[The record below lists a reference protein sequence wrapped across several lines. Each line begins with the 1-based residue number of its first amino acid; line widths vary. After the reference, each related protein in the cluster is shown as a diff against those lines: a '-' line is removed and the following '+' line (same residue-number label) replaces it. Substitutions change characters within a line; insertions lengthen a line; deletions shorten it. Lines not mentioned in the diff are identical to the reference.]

1 MAEAFFDVLVIG
13 SGASGLA
20 AAVSAERAGA
30 RVAVATKGSLQ
41 SCNSAK
47 AQGGIQAALGDDD
60 SPELHADDVWA
71 SSHETANREL
81 VTVLTSEAPS
91 AIHWLEELGVAFTRD
106 STAPA
111 HAALAGAGAR
121 GRAKRPVNGGY
132 RLARCG
138 GASRKRLLQVGDRTG
153 HAITKALRDAWEA
166 GSGTT
171 FANAPLQELTRLENG
186 WRARVGEHSV
196 DAGTVVLAAGGRC
209 YREAKE
215 RGELST
221 NHPNAT
227 GEVTR
232 LALALG
238 AEARDLDA
246 LQYHPNGGAWPATM
260 QGYSIPETTRAY
272 GAVLLNAD
280 GEEFTD
286 SLGPRDAVSQA
297 IFDEVEAGRGVR
309 TPDGRPAVWL
319 DTTRIPEADAEV
331 SLPYM
336 LRRYRAAGIDP
347 LAEKILTY
355 PVLHYQNGGLVIDT
369 DAETTLDGVYACGE
383 IAGGTH
389 GRNRMMGNSLLECVV
404 FGRRA
409 GKAAVE
415 KARS

>member
-1 MAEAFFDVLVIG
+1 MGYDVLVIG
-13 SGASGLA
+13 SGASGLS
-20 AAVSAERAGA
+20 AAVSARRAGA
-30 RVAVATKGSLQ
+30 GVAVAAKGTLQ

-47 AQGGIQAALGDDD
+47 AQGGIQAAFGEDD
-60 SPELHADDVWA
+60 SPEQHAADVWK
-71 SSHETANREL
+71 SSHETADRGL
-81 VTVLTSEAPS
+81 VEILTSEAPS
-91 AIHWLEELGVAFTRD
+91 AIHWLEELGVEFTAE
-106 STAPA
+106 SSVN
-111 HAALAGAGAR
+111 G
-121 GRAKRPVNGGY
+121 NGGY

-138 GASRKRLLQVGDRTG
+138 GSSRKRLLQVGDRTG
-153 HAITKALRDAWEA
+153 HSITKALRAATAAEEI
-166 GSGTT
+166 TT
-171 FANAPLQELTRLENG
+171 LPKSPLRSLERTESG
-186 WRARVGEHSV
+186 WRARCGDDEVE
-196 DAGTVVLAAGGRC
+196 ARTVVLAAGGRC
-209 YREAKE
+209 YREAEE
-215 RGELST
+215 RGELTT
-221 NHPNAT
+221 NHPGAT

-232 LALALG
+232 IARDLG

-246 LQYHPNGGAWPATM
+246 LQYHPNGGAWPENM

-297 IFDEVEAGRGVR
+297 IVEEVEKGNGLE

-336 LRRYRAAGIDP
+336 LRRYRSGGIDP
-347 LAEKILTY
+347 LREKILTY

-369 DAETTLDGVYACGE
+369 NAETTLEGVYACGE

-389 GRNRMMGNSLLECVV
+389 GRNRMMGNSLLECAV

-409 GKAAVE
+409 GKAAAE
-415 KARS
+415 RAKA

>member
-1 MAEAFFDVLVIG
+1 VAAGAAFDVLVIG

-41 SCNSAK
+41 ANNSSK
-47 AQGGIQAALGDDD
+47 AQGGIQAAFGAED
-60 SPELHADDVWA
+60 SPEQHAEDVWR
-71 SSHETANREL
+71 SSHETADRRL
-81 VTVLTSEAPS
+81 VEVLTGEAPG
-91 AIHWLEELGVAFTRD
+91 AIKWLEELGVEFT
-106 STAPA
+106 
-111 HAALAGAGAR
+111 
-121 GRAKRPVNGGY
+121 KENGGY

-138 GASRKRLLQVGDRTG
+138 GASQKRLLQVGDRTG
-153 HAITKALRDAWEA
+153 HAITKALREAWQA
-166 GSGTT
+166 GSGTS
-171 FANAPLQELTRLENG
+171 FENAPLRSLEQFESG
-186 WRARVGEHSV
+186 WRAVCGDHEIE
-196 DAGTVVLAAGGRC
+196 AGTVVLGAGGRC
-209 YREAKE
+209 YAEAQV

-232 LALALG
+232 LAIDLG

-246 LQYHPNGGAWPATM
+246 LQYHPNGGAWPANM

-272 GAVLLNAD
+272 GAVLLNAE

-286 SLGPRDAVSQA
+286 SLGPRDVVAQA
-297 IFDEVEAGRGVR
+297 IVDEVAAGRGVE
-309 TPDGRPAVWL
+309 TPDGRPAVYL
-319 DTTRIPEADAEV
+319 DTTRISESDAAV

-336 LRRYRAAGIDP
+336 LRRYRAAGVDP
-347 LAEKILTY
+347 LAERILTY

-369 DAETTLDGVYACGE
+369 DGGTTVEGVYACGE

-409 GKAAVE
+409 GKAA
-415 KARS
+415 AGSAA

>member
-1 MAEAFFDVLVIG
+1 VAEPLSFDVLVIG

-20 AAVSAERAGA
+20 AAVSAERGGA

-47 AQGGIQAALGDDD
+47 AQGGIQASFGEDD
-60 SPELHADDVWA
+60 SPEMHAEDVWK
-71 SSHETANREL
+71 SSHETADRRL
-81 VTVLTSEAPS
+81 VDVLTGEAQS
-91 AIHWLEELGVAFTRD
+91 AIGWLEELGVQFTRE
-106 STAPA
+106 
-111 HAALAGAGAR
+111 
-121 GRAKRPVNGGY
+121 NGGY

-153 HAITKALRDAWEA
+153 HAITTALREAWEA
-166 GSGTT
+166 SEGTSLPKS
-171 FANAPLQELTRLENG
+171 PLSSLEPGENG
-186 WRARVGEHSV
+186 WRVRCGEHEIE
-196 DAGTVVLAAGGRC
+196 AGAVVLAAGGRC
-209 YREAKE
+209 YREAEE

-221 NHPNAT
+221 NHPGAT
-227 GEVTR
+227 GEVTQI
-232 LALALG
+232 ALDVG

-246 LQYHPNGGAWPATM
+246 LQYHPNGGAWPPNM

-272 GAVLLNAD
+272 GAVLLNKD

-297 IFDEVEAGRGVR
+297 IFDEVERGKGVE
-309 TPDGRPAVWL
+309 TQDGRPAVLL
-319 DTTRIPEADAEV
+319 DTTRISEADAEV

-347 LAEKILTY
+347 LAEPILTY

-369 DAETTLDGVYACGE
+369 DAETTLEGVFACGE

-389 GRNRMMGNSLLECVV
+389 GRNRMMGNSLLECCV

-409 GKAAVE
+409 GNAAAE
-415 KARS
+415 RSRS

>member
-1 MAEAFFDVLVIG
+1 VSATGHFDVLVIG

-20 AAVSAERAGA
+20 AAVSAEHAGA
-30 RVAVATKGSLQ
+30 RVALATKGSIQ

-47 AQGGIQAALGDDD
+47 AQGGIQAAFGEDD
-60 SPELHADDVWA
+60 SPELHGLDIWA
-71 SSHETANREL
+71 SSHETADMGL
-81 VTVLTSEAPS
+81 VEILTSEATS
-91 AIHWLEELGVAFTRD
+91 AIHWLEQLGVEFT
-106 STAPA
+106 
-111 HAALAGAGAR
+111 
-121 GRAKRPVNGGY
+121 KENGGY

-138 GASRKRLLQVGDRTG
+138 GASAKRLLQVGDRTG
-153 HAITKALRDAWEA
+153 HAITTALREAAEA
-166 GSGTT
+166 GGLTLFPKS
-171 FANAPLQELTRLENG
+171 PLHELERTEHG
-186 WRARVGEHSV
+186 WRARAGEHTI

-209 YREAKE
+209 FAEAEE

-221 NHPNAT
+221 NHPGAT

-232 LALALG
+232 LALAAG

-246 LQYHPNGGAWPATM
+246 LQYHPNGGAWPETM

-286 SLGPRDAVSQA
+286 SLGPRDVVSQA
-297 IFDEVEAGRGVR
+297 IVDEVAKGKGVD
-309 TPDGRPAVWL
+309 TPDGRPAVYL
-319 DTTRIPEADAEV
+319 DTTRISQHDAEL

-355 PVLHYQNGGLVIDT
+355 PVLHYQNGGLVIDA
-369 DAETTLDGVYACGE
+369 DAETTLEGVYACGE

-409 GKAAVE
+409 GRAAAE
-415 KARS
+415 RAST